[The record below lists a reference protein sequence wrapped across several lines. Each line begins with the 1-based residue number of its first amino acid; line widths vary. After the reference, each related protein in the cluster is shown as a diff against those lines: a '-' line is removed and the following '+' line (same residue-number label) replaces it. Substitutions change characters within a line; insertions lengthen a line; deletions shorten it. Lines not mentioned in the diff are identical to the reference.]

1 MGFRNEGFPERDPG
15 WKGTRISVR
24 QQAAASTCLRV
35 YCQRASTR
43 PRRCYQ
49 AAAMLPG
56 RGDATRPR
64 RCYLPRQVYLKVD
77 GTESVVS

>member
-24 QQAAASTCLRV
+24 QQAAASACRRVCLP
-35 YCQRASTR
+35 
-43 PRRCYQ
+43 PRLLDGDRLP
-49 AAAMLPG
+49 AAAMLPAVATLPG
-56 RGDATRPR
+56 RGDATRQR
-64 RCYLPRQVYLKVD
+64 RCYLKVD

>member
-24 QQAAASTCLRV
+24 QQAAASTCQRV
-35 YCQRASTR
+35 YLSACV
-43 PRRCYQ
+43 YQ

-56 RGDATRPR
+56 RGDDAIRPR
-64 RCYLPRQVYLKVD
+64 RFYLPRQVYLKVD

>member
-24 QQAAASTCLRV
+24 QQAAASTCR
-35 YCQRASTR
+35 RAYLTATV
-43 PRRCYQ
+43 YQ

-56 RGDATRPR
+56 RGDATCRGR
-64 RCYLPRQVYLKVD
+64 S
-77 GTESVVS
+77 T